1 MNTNSKVVNQ
11 EQGGAFLS
19 NLPQE
24 GLEVSDFHSIVKI
37 NEMPIGEALFFF
49 YTNRKE
55 IENTAYGNFE
65 VWQGLELDVTKSNE
79 NDLIMYSKAVS
90 FAVNTFLKNLEK
102 SNLVVFN
109 NLYKIQK
116 EWNKGDKF
124 TGGKVAKGYGYKVS
138 RLKIT
143 HDFVKKLSEH
153 YTTLTKPE
161 TIPF

>member
-1 MNTNSKVVNQ
+1 MSLQVAGQ
-11 EQGGAFLS
+11 EQSGAFLN

-24 GLEVSDFHSIVKI
+24 GLEVSDFHSIIKI
-37 NEMPIGEALFFF
+37 NEMEIGDVLFFF

-55 IENTAYGNFE
+55 IENTAYGNFD
-65 VWQGLELDVTKSNE
+65 VWQGLRLDVTKSNE
-79 NDLIMYSKAVS
+79 DELIMTSDAVS

-102 SNLVVFN
+102 SNLVTFN

-124 TGGKVAKGYGYKVS
+124 AGGKVAKGYGYKVS

-143 HDFVKKLSEH
+143 QAFVKRLSEH
-153 YTTLTKPE
+153 YTEITKPE
-161 TIPF
+161 TMPF

>member
-1 MNTNSKVVNQ
+1 MSLNVINQ

-24 GLEVSDFHSIVKI
+24 GLEVSDYHSILKI
-37 NEMPIGEALFFF
+37 NEMAIGEALFFF
-49 YTNRKE
+49 YTNKKE
-55 IENTAYGNFE
+55 IEDTTYGNFE
-65 VWQGLELDVTKSNE
+65 VWQGLRLDVTKSNE
-79 NDLIMYSKAVS
+79 DELVMTSDAIS

-124 TGGKVAKGYGYKVS
+124 AGGKVAKGYGYKVS

-143 HDFVKKLSEH
+143 PAFVKRLSER
-153 YTTLTKPE
+153 YTELTKPE

>member
-1 MNTNSKVVNQ
+1 MNSRVVNQ
-11 EQGGAFLS
+11 EQSGAFLN

-24 GLEVSDFHSIVKI
+24 GLEVSDFHAIVKI
-37 NEMPIGEALFFF
+37 NEMAIGDTLFFF

-55 IENTAYGNFE
+55 INDTTYGNFE
-65 VWQGLELDVTKSNE
+65 VWQGLRLDVTKSNE
-79 NDLIMYSKAVS
+79 DELVMTSDAVS

-102 SNLVVFN
+102 SNLVTFN

-124 TGGKVAKGYGYKVS
+124 AGGKVAKGYGYKVS

-143 HDFVKKLSEH
+143 PAFVKRLNEH
-153 YTTLTKPE
+153 YTELIKPE
-161 TIPF
+161 AMPF